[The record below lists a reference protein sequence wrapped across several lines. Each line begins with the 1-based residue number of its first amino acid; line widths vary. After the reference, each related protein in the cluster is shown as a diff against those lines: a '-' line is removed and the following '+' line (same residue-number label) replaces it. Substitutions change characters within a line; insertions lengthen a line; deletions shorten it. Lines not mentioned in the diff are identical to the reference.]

1 MMRYAVLLIMALA
14 LGPMMQ
20 AYAGTGNGGG
30 QVGNQPGKE
39 LGYKE
44 GRDPA
49 TINAIKIGKNSG
61 DPSIRA
67 KALNALDF
75 ILDEIEDEQIQRG
88 RGL

>member
-1 MMRYAVLLIMALA
+1 MRYAVLLIMALA

-49 TINAIKIGKNSG
+49 TIEAIRIAKNSKN
-61 DPSIRA
+61 DPELQE
-67 KALNALDF
+67 KGVDALHF
-75 ILDEIEDEQIQRG
+75 VLDEILEEQKQRG
-88 RGL
+88 MGL